1 MADKRI
7 TQLPA
12 SAGLIAT
19 DLVPVVDDPAGSP
32 ETQKATIQQV
42 ADAVQAI
49 FDAANTYD
57 AFGEALSAQ
66 TAAEAASI
74 NASVLPDLGDLVVGN
89 GLGGINY
96 DTLPAGA
103 NGTILMADSGALLGL
118 RYATFADDQAVLS
131 SQIFG

>member
-57 AFGEALSAQ
+57 AFGEALAAQ
-66 TAAEAASI
+66 TAAESASI
-74 NASVLPDLGDLVVGN
+74 LSAVIPNLGEIVVGN

-96 DTLPAGA
+96 DGLPAGA
-103 NGTILMADSGALLGL
+103 NGTILMADSGAPLGL